1 MADKGFQ
8 VDAVSSAPGGNNPLG
23 ADQLSDNLKGIA
35 PTIMEAFM
43 KRAELPASPSPPD
56 HESQPSPEEPDCETG
71 TWPAAVLARRHDIQA
86 LLALKRSCAADTVA
100 AAGTPTLRAKD
111 ADPRLDTEPNPA
123 PEASAN
129 EINDGLKAQHL
140 ALRATAKKAPQ
151 TVPESDD
158 PVLKRVLNSLRDQRI
173 QGRLAELTQSIN
185 QMVPGGEG
193 AVKLGS
199 EIGKK
204 VLVDNLNPILALS
217 LSTKEAMSRI
227 DTLRKWHALTGKERL
242 TALTALTGN
251 LAEILGA
258 LTPPP
263 VNVSVQVVGAGLSLM
278 SMAADHSETLE
289 TIAKQGGELAQR
301 QVRRIIGPQAGLSAS
316 VQGAWQTLGAR
327 LAGQAVPQRP
337 ALAAP
342 WRWFF
347 ASRFYQILKQSGW
360 SANLATKLENLI
372 YNLAARRNA
381 VVARMLQRL
390 RQKRQRKRG

>member
-1 MADKGFQ
+1 MRRVEPPA
-8 VDAVSSAPGGNNPLG
+8 AAPP
-23 ADQLSDNLKGIA
+23 Q
-35 PTIMEAFM
+35 
-43 KRAELPASPSPPD
+43 PD
-56 HESQPSPEEPDCETG
+56 RESQPPPEEPACATG
-71 TWPAAVLARRHDIQA
+71 TWPASVLAKRNDIQA
-86 LLALKRSCAADTVA
+86 LLALKRLCATDTGNPVD
-100 AAGTPTLRAKD
+100 TLASRTGEAEPGLD
-111 ADPRLDTEPNPA
+111 AETNRDQAT
-123 PEASAN
+123 STN
-129 EINDGLKAQHL
+129 EISERLKAQHL

-151 TVPESDD
+151 TVPEADD
-158 PVLKRVLNSLRDQRI
+158 PVLKRVLNCLRDQRI

-204 VLVDNLNPILALS
+204 VLVDNLNPVLALS
-217 LSTKEAMSRI
+217 LSTKEAVSRI

-242 TALTALTGN
+242 TALTALSGN

-278 SMAADHSETLE
+278 SMAAEHSETLE
-289 TIAKQGGELAQR
+289 TMAKQGGELAQR
-301 QVRRIIGPQAGLSAS
+301 QVRRIIGPQAGVSAS

-327 LAGQAVPQRP
+327 LEGQAVPLRP

-347 ASRFYQILKQSGW
+347 ASRFYQTLKQSGW

-372 YNLAARRNA
+372 YNLATRRNA

-390 RQKRQRKRG
+390 RQQRQRKRG